1 MFWKGIS
8 QTPQTQLLK
17 LLKTKCLA
25 ISSYL
30 ANPAKEPLP
39 PHTNPRYEH
48 KIHAST
54 EKKTRKGESAIRVT
68 QDTEESHKYRVVF
81 YNPKSL
87 FNTTSAASPALP
99 SASDKPDLEIYHHEE
114 HWRRGR
120 RLTLARA
127 GVSATGWRIFFGALP
142 ASVSS
147 SLRRMTRERM
157 RGRRR
162 CREGG
167 AEGDRMRR
175 DSWVLESKP

>member
-1 MFWKGIS
+1 MPSHFLIPGQSGKGAS
-8 QTPQTQLLK
+8 PTPHQSTLRTQNSCIYRK
-17 LLKTKCLA
+17 
-25 ISSYL
+25 
-30 ANPAKEPLP
+30 
-39 PHTNPRYEH
+39 
-48 KIHAST
+48 
-54 EKKTRKGESAIRVT
+54 KKTRKGESAIRVT

-175 DSWVLESKP
+175 DS